1 MAHIHLRRVMAQHV
15 GLDPLD
21 HVTSSRIRDI
31 GFVTFRLGIEIVP
44 LSGRKI
50 IHNMNFVAALDVRID
65 NVRGD
70 ESGASGNDDSHVFS
84 P

>member
-1 MAHIHLRRVMAQHV
+1 
-15 GLDPLD
+15 
-21 HVTSSRIRDI
+21 
-31 GFVTFRLGIEIVP
+31 
-44 LSGRKI
+44 
-50 IHNMNFVAALDVRID
+50 MNFVAALDVRID